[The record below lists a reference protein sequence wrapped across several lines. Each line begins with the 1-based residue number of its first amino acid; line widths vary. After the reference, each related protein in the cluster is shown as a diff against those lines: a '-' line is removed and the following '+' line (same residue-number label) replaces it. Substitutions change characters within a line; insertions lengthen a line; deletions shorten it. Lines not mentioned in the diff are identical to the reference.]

1 MRVVNVSAMRDL
13 SFALLLLTYVVACVP
28 AEPTIGPTAVIPGPT
43 LPATMEPTGES
54 PAGQTIAHPEPTAA
68 PSSSAIPD
76 EPDESG
82 AGVPP
87 GDHALAMRPAS
98 VDDLTA
104 IGPVSQYRIEI
115 TVDPEQSIIN
125 GQQVVRYVNTDS
137 APLEAVYFRLY
148 PNSPGYGGEMTIS
161 NVRVA
166 DKETTVILEV
176 AESAL
181 RVPLP
186 SPLLPGEETRIE
198 LGFSV
203 RVPQMAGE
211 GYAQFIYDQDV
222 MALANFFPL
231 VPAYDQENCSLFGH
245 CADGW
250 NIEHSVPYG
259 DAVFSDTA
267 LFEVLVTVPTGWIV
281 VASGSTAGRQ
291 DGPDGWVIW
300 HLVSGPMRDF
310 GLVVSPRFEVVTQ
323 WVEDI
328 EVNSYFLPGD
338 AAGGRRVLRWIA
350 ESLDYFNQTFGPY
363 PFAEFDAVATPTTAG
378 GIEYPGL
385 IVLPIRNY
393 DQTGGY
399 FQWATVHEV
408 GHQWWYSLV
417 GNDQQDEP
425 WLDEAITQYS
435 TALFYEFREEWDAAV
450 EEVFEARYQEVAGTE
465 NDDLISR
472 PVAAYA
478 ESDYGTIVY
487 AKGPLFFHALRQRVG
502 DETFFAL
509 LQTYF
514 NSYRYRI
521 ASGSDLLAVI
531 DQMSGQDLS
540 DLYQQWLAVEQ

>member
-1 MRVVNVSAMRDL
+1 MDVSRITRVA
-13 SFALLLLTYVVACVP
+13 ALFLVLATAAGCSSP
-28 AEPTIGPTAVIPGPT
+28 EPTTT
-43 LPATMEPTGES
+43 
-54 PAGQTIAHPEPTAA
+54 PTAA
-68 PSSSAIPD
+68 PTKPTTAPISEPTQETIVTPTVTLAITPSPLPTPT
-76 EPDESG
+76 ETEKPEVGNSL
-82 AGVPP
+82 
-87 GDHALAMRPAS
+87 ALYAPAMRPAF

-104 IGPVSQYRIEI
+104 IGPVSQYKIDI

-137 APLEAVYFRLY
+137 TPLEAVYFRLY
-148 PNSPGYGGEMTIS
+148 PNLPAYGGEMTIS

-166 DKETTVILEV
+166 GKEATVILEV

-186 SPLLPGEETRIE
+186 SPLLPGQEARIE
-198 LGFSV
+198 LGFTV

-231 VPAYDQENCSLFGH
+231 VPAYDEENCSLFGN

-250 NIEHSVPYG
+250 NIEYAVPYG

-291 DGPDGWVIW
+291 AGPDGWVTW

-310 GLVVSPRFEVVTQ
+310 DLVLSPRFEVVTQ
-323 WVEDI
+323 RVEDI
-328 EVNSYFLPGD
+328 EVNSYFLPED
-338 AAGGRRVLRWIA
+338 AAGGRRVLHWIA
-350 ESLDYFNQTFGPY
+350 ESLDFFNQTFGPY

-435 TALFYEFREEWDAAV
+435 TALFYEVREGWGAAAV
-450 EEVFEARYQEVAGTE
+450 EVFEARYQEVAGTE
-465 NDDLISR
+465 DDDLISW

-487 AKGPLFFHALRQRVG
+487 NKGPLFFHALRQRVG
-502 DETFFAL
+502 DETFFAF

-514 NSYRYRI
+514 DSYRYRT
-521 ASGSDLLAVI
+521 ANGSDLLAVI
-531 DQMSGQDLS
+531 DQVSGQDLG
-540 DLYQQWLAVEQ
+540 DLYQQWLAVGQ